1 MTPSG
6 KATGAADETGATQSR
21 RAVADLVMLDALALS
36 RAIQAKEV
44 SCREVMQTYLDHIE
58 RFNPQVNA
66 IVSLEPRERLMKQ
79 ADERDD
85 ELLRGNCRGWMH
97 GLPHAVKDLVLTKG
111 IRTTLGSPLA
121 DTIPGEDAIYVER
134 LRNQGAILIG
144 KTNTAELGLG
154 SQTCNPVFGTTLN
167 PYDPSKT
174 VGGSSGGATAALALR
189 MLPVADGTDM
199 MGSLR
204 NPAAYSNVLGF
215 RTSQGRVPAG
225 GVELFLTQL
234 SVAGP
239 MARNATD
246 LAMLLSV
253 MAGPDP
259 RAPLATQQ
267 DPAIF
272 ARALQ
277 RDFKGTRVG
286 WLGDLGGHLPF
297 EPGVLDLCRSSF
309 ASFET
314 IGCTV
319 EETHL
324 GFPPER
330 MWDAWTTLRHW
341 LVMGELMRFYR
352 IPGDRARMK
361 PESVWEV
368 EGGLKLSAQDIFDAS
383 TARSD
388 FYRAM
393 LKLFTRYE
401 FLLLPSAQV
410 FPFDARVVWPKSV
423 NGVAM
428 DTYHRW
434 MEVVVPASLAGLPA
448 LNVPVGFNPEG
459 LPMGLQLIGPPN
471 GDFACLQLAH
481 AYEQETRWVQKALP
495 PVFR

>member
-1 MTPSG
+1 MPST
-6 KATGAADETGATQSR
+6 KPSAAAIP
-21 RAVADLVMLDALALS
+21 DLLMLDAVALS
-36 RAIQAKEV
+36 RAIHGKEI
-44 SCREVMQTYLDHIE
+44 SCREVMQTYLDHVE

-66 IVSLEPRERLMKQ
+66 IVSLQPRELLLKQ
-79 ADERDD
+79 AGERDD
-85 ELLRGNCRGWMH
+85 ELQRGQSRGWMH

-121 DTIPGEDAIYVER
+121 DTVPEEDAIFVER
-134 LRNQGAILIG
+134 LRNNGAIIIG

-167 PYDPSKT
+167 PYDRSKT
-174 VGGSSGGATAALALR
+174 VGGSSGGAAAALAMR

-204 NPAAYSNVLGF
+204 NPAAYANVLGF
-215 RTSQGRVPAG
+215 RTSHGRVPSAG
-225 GVELFLTQL
+225 IELFVAQL

-239 MARNATD
+239 MARTVRD
-246 LAMLLSV
+246 LAIVLSV
-253 MAGPDP
+253 MAGPDA

-272 ARALQ
+272 TRALD
-277 RDFKGTRVG
+277 RDFKGTRIG
-286 WLGDLGGHLPF
+286 WLGDLGGHLPM
-297 EPGVLDLCRSSF
+297 EPGIIELCRASL
-309 ASFET
+309 ASFEAV
-314 IGCTV
+314 GCTV
-319 EETHL
+319 EETQL

-330 MWDAWTTLRHW
+330 MWDTWCTLRHW

-352 IPGDRARMK
+352 NPADRARMK
-361 PESVWEV
+361 PEAVWEV
-368 EGGLKLSAQDIFDAS
+368 EGGLKLSAQEVFEAS

-393 LKLFTRYE
+393 LKLFTSYD

-434 MEVVVPASLAGLPA
+434 MEVVVPPSLAGLPA
-448 LNVPVGFNPEG
+448 LNVPVGFNRDQ
-459 LPMGLQLIGPPN
+459 LPMGMQIIGPPN
-471 GDFACLQLAH
+471 ADFACLQLAY
-481 AYEQETRWVQKALP
+481 AYEQQTRWVEKVVPATL
-495 PVFR
+495 RR